1 MDRKKYSI
9 FIILYTIFN
18 IGVLIGARDYIN
30 EINGS
35 DYNYEGQEKLK
46 EIDTNKNSKANIYEN
61 KIKDYNENKN
71 ENLVKNNPENE
82 ISLYQIDKSNK
93 EKSYESDEA
102 LSSHSDRYYNGSSK
116 NRNSST
122 QGNKVFKVTAE
133 EIISDLNTIEKAKI
147 LWVCRKLTKEEYNE
161 IEEYL
166 SYSNEKVG
174 VMKVYRILENKL
186 DEDSL
191 EEVKEIFSKYIDT
204 EKVKEIFY

>member
-30 EINGS
+30 EVNGS
-35 DYNYEGQEKLK
+35 DYNYEGQENVN
-46 EIDTNKNSKANIYEN
+46 EIYDN
-61 KIKDYNENKN
+61 KIKDYN

-82 ISLYQIDKSNK
+82 ISMYEIDKSTK
-93 EKSYESDEA
+93 EKTYESDEA
-102 LSSHSDRYYNGSSK
+102 LSSHSDRYYNGSST
-116 NRNSST
+116 NRSSST

-174 VMKVYRILENKL
+174 IMKVYRILENKL

-191 EEVKEIFSKYIDT
+191 EEVKEIFSKYMDT